1 MWIPEFRNYFRL
13 EDGQLQFIPSL
24 DGEKIKC
31 AFCGKEEFGWDD
43 VEEEF
48 YGWDVVMQVLG
59 A

>member
-13 EDGQLQFIPSL
+13 EHGQLQFTPSL
-24 DGEKIKC
+24 EV
-31 AFCGKEEFGWDD
+31 GWDD

-48 YGWDVVMQVLG
+48 YGWDVVMQILG